1 MATADDDVVVRATS
15 SVLAWYDT
23 GRPMWIDLVGDY
35 AGREL
40 FLVEGDSLLRECFE
54 DQRIDFDGNLPRGQP
69 HLPLWLG
76 MDRADPVSLTTLC
89 LQ

>member
-1 MATADDDVVVRATS
+1 MATADDEVVVRATS
-15 SVLAWYDT
+15 SILAWYDT

-54 DQRIDFDGNLPRGQP
+54 DDRIDFDGKLPRANPTFRFG
-69 HLPLWLG
+69 LG
-76 MDRADPVSLTTLC
+76 RIVLSLHS
-89 LQ
+89 